1 MSVDVVSLQIERNH
15 LRRELDRI
23 RDMTGQVKHQHS
35 EECYG
40 CGCYSLTAEEA
51 VVYALRELRAELAE
65 QKAANLALAE
75 RLAACSQVLGRAA
88 ERGKVC
94 GCQQPEGEK

>member
-1 MSVDVVSLQIERNH
+1 MNVDVASLQMEI
-15 LRRELDRI
+15 DR
-23 RDMTGQVKHQHS
+23 
-35 EECYG
+35 
-40 CGCYSLTAEEA
+40 
-51 VVYALRELRAELAE
+51 LRAELAG

-75 RLAACSQVLGRAA
+75 RLAACSAVLSKAA

>member
-1 MSVDVVSLQIERNH
+1 MTDAEIMAALNER
-15 LRRELDRI
+15 DR
-23 RDMTGQVKHQHS
+23 
-35 EECYG
+35 
-40 CGCYSLTAEEA
+40 
-51 VVYALRELRAELAE
+51 LRAELDE

-75 RLAACSQVLGRAA
+75 RLAACSAVLSKAA

>member
-1 MSVDVVSLQIERNH
+1 MTEVNSLKLERNR
-15 LRRELDRI
+15 LWRELKRI
-23 RDMTGQVKHQHS
+23 RDMTGQVRHTTP

-65 QKAANLALAE
+65 QKAANIALAE
-75 RLAACSQVLGRAA
+75 RLAGLVEIVARFS
-88 ERGKVC
+88 
-94 GCQQPEGEK
+94 EKDQGIPMNNVTDEVV